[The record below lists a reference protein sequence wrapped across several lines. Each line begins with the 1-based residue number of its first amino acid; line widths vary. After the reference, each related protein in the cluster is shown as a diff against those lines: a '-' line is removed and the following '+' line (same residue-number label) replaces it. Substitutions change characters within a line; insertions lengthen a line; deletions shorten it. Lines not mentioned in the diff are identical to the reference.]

1 MEGRKES
8 VLSRRLK
15 ELALRF
21 SPAVAPSLVSTP
33 LSLTD
38 LTLGTWGQSEGWA
51 IITVLHTNLPHNSQ
65 ELLGQENLLL
75 QQGLLVVTQDVIKW
89 NKRSELAVVCCFTI
103 RLCGCPAPMAE
114 LKDGQRILFLA
125 SGSL

>member
-8 VLSRRLK
+8 VWSRRLK
-15 ELALRF
+15 ELALGFR
-21 SPAVAPSLVSTP
+21 PAVAPSLVSTP
-33 LSLTD
+33 LSVTD

-75 QQGLLVVTQDVIKW
+75 QQGLLVTQDVIKC
-89 NKRSELAVVCCFTI
+89 NKRSELAVVYCFHN
-103 RLCGCPAPMAE
+103 
-114 LKDGQRILFLA
+114 
-125 SGSL
+125 